1 MKIKPQ
7 SSGAGPARHRALHGA
22 MVAAILC
29 AGWFNVYS
37 AVAQVGAEAGAL
49 LKGGPASAPAAM
61 GKGPMQ
67 MTISMTPA
75 PAAGAAAAAANGPL
89 RGPNCVG
96 AVREST
102 SVSVPLGK
110 SMLVPM
116 PEPVRNRTIGNPAVA
131 QATMVSPQTLYILGL
146 SVGTTN
152 MIVQGKSGACRIIDV
167 AVGAD
172 AGGLQAS
179 LGQLMPGERD
189 IHVSTAADTIVLAG
203 NVSSAQAAQQAAA
216 IAKAYA
222 NAGGGGANGDSKG
235 GGTVLNMLTV
245 TAPQQ
250 VMLEVKVAEVSKTL
264 INQLGSAFN
273 IQGGFGSWSGALV
286 SNLLA
291 GVASG
296 IVANKANNRP
306 FRVAV
311 DAQNTDDLVKIL
323 AEPNLVTI
331 SGQEATFLAGGKIFI
346 PVPQSNTGGG
356 TTITLQEEEFGVALR
371 FLPTVLSNGSISLK
385 VAPEVSELSQT
396 GVTLTATNVAGASI
410 LPLIT
415 TRRAS
420 TTVQMADGETFA
432 IGGLIK
438 NNVTGALKAVP
449 GIGEIP
455 VLGAL
460 ARSTSFQQDRTEL
473 IFIVT
478 PHLVK
483 PLQTADVPL
492 PTDSFTRTN
501 EADVFA
507 TGNMEGRGGLRKH
520 GRAPASE
527 AAPAQPQSQA
537 PAPVPAPA
545 PAPQSD
551 EPAASAALPAPRA
564 PHADPAAQPAVTALP
579 VTTQDVPAKPI
590 ASSSPVKA
598 VLAKQFAA
606 APSPVKVE
614 PAKPVVATPTPVK
627 VEPAKPVAA
636 APAPV
641 KVEPVKPVAATPA
654 PVKTEPAPAAAA
666 APSTADATAARI
678 ARIEAAAARIAAAAQ
693 ANPPSPANRRP
704 QQVAGASAAPSSTD
718 R

>member
-7 SSGAGPARHRALHGA
+7 RSGTGLVRTRLARGT
-22 MVAAILC
+22 MMAAILGT
-29 AGWFNVYS
+29 GWLTVYS
-37 AVAQVGAEAGAL
+37 ALAQEGAESAAL
-49 LKGGPASAPAAM
+49 MKGGASAPAAV

-67 MTISMTPA
+67 MTISMGPVAAAA
-75 PAAGAAAAAANGPL
+75 PAAQAGPL

-96 AVREST
+96 AVRDST

-110 SMLVPM
+110 SLLVPM

-152 MIVQGKSGACRIIDV
+152 MIVQGRSGACRVIDV

-172 AGGLQAS
+172 AAGLQAS
-179 LGQLMPGERD
+179 LQQLMPTEHD
-189 IHVSTAADTIVLAG
+189 IHVSTAAGTIVLAG
-203 NVSSAQAAQQAAA
+203 SVSSSQASQQAVA
-216 IAKAYA
+216 IARAYGDSA
-222 NAGGGGANGDSKG
+222 SEGGGRKG
-235 GGTVLNMLTV
+235 GGVLNMLSV
-245 TAPQQ
+245 TSPQQ

-296 IVANKANNRP
+296 AVFNKANNKP
-306 FRVAV
+306 FSIAA
-311 DAQNTDDLVKIL
+311 DAQNTDNLVKIL

-331 SGQEATFLAGGKIFI
+331 SGQEATFLAGGKVFI
-346 PVPQSNTGGG
+346 PVPQSSGNGA
-356 TTITLQEEEFGVALR
+356 TTITLQEEEFGVALK
-371 FLPTVLSNGSISLK
+371 FTPTVLANGRISLK

-396 GVTLTATNVAGASI
+396 GVTLSATNVSGTSI

-420 TTVQMADGETFA
+420 TTVQMSDGESFA

-438 NNVTGALKAVP
+438 DNVTGALKAIP
-449 GIGEIP
+449 GVGEVP

-460 ARSTSFQQDRTEL
+460 FRSTSFQQDRTEL
-473 IFIVT
+473 IFLIT

-492 PTDSFTRTN
+492 PTDSFSKPN
-501 EADVFA
+501 EADVYA
-507 TGNMEGRGGLRKH
+507 TGNMEGRGGVRK
-520 GRAPASE
+520 PAAQPANGA
-527 AAPAQPQSQA
+527 AAPDAPQTSA
-537 PAPVPAPA
+537 PAPA

-551 EPAASAALPAPRA
+551 APAGPSAALPAPRA
-564 PHADPAAQPAVTALP
+564 PQQA
-579 VTTQDVPAKPI
+579 DVP
-590 ASSSPVKA
+590 S
-598 VLAKQFAA
+598 
-606 APSPVKVE
+606 
-614 PAKPVVATPTPVK
+614 
-627 VEPAKPVAA
+627 
-636 APAPV
+636 PAPV
-641 KVEPVKPVAATPA
+641 EPPS
-654 PVKTEPAPAAAA
+654 AAAA
-666 APSTADATAARI
+666 APAAAGGASAAPAPAAPSPAQPQAQADTASAARI
-678 ARIEAAAARIAAAAQ
+678 ARIEAAAARLAAAGSDTPA
-693 ANPPSPANRRP
+693 SPAPHPKHRHP
-704 QQVAGASAAPSSTD
+704 AAVRAQLARANAESESTD

>member
-7 SSGAGPARHRALHGA
+7 RSGTGLVRTRIARGT
-22 MVAAILC
+22 MMAAILC
-29 AGWFNVYS
+29 TGWLTVYS
-37 AVAQVGAEAGAL
+37 ALAQDGAESAAL
-49 LKGGPASAPAAM
+49 MTGGASAPAAA

-67 MTISMTPA
+67 MTISMGPVPAAA
-75 PAAGAAAAAANGPL
+75 PAAQVGPL

-96 AVREST
+96 AVRDST

-110 SMLVPM
+110 SLLVPM

-152 MIVQGKSGACRIIDV
+152 MIVQGRSGACRVIDV

-172 AGGLQAS
+172 AAGLQAS
-179 LGQLMPGERD
+179 LQQLMPTERD
-189 IHVSTAADTIVLAG
+189 IRVSTAAGTIVLAG
-203 NVSSAQAAQQAAA
+203 SVSSSQAAQQAVA
-216 IAKAYA
+216 IARAYGDSA
-222 NAGGGGANGDSKG
+222 SEGGGSGGGKG
-235 GGTVLNMLTV
+235 GGVLNMLSV
-245 TAPQQ
+245 TSPQQ

-296 IVANKANNRP
+296 AVFNKANNKP
-306 FRVAV
+306 FSIAA
-311 DAQNTDDLVKIL
+311 DAQNTDNLVKIL

-331 SGQEATFLAGGKIFI
+331 SGQEATFLAGGKVFI
-346 PVPQSNTGGG
+346 PVPQSSGNG
-356 TTITLQEEEFGVALR
+356 TSTITLQEEEFGVALK
-371 FLPTVLSNGSISLK
+371 FTPTVLANGRISLK

-396 GVTLTATNVAGASI
+396 GVTLSATNVSGTSI

-420 TTVQMADGETFA
+420 TTVQMSDGESFA

-438 NNVTGALKAVP
+438 DNVTGALKAIP
-449 GIGEIP
+449 GVGEVP

-460 ARSTSFQQDRTEL
+460 FRSTSFQQDRTEL
-473 IFIVT
+473 IFLIT

-492 PTDSFTRTN
+492 PTDSFSKPS
-501 EADVFA
+501 EADVYA
-507 TGNMEGRGGLRKH
+507 TGNMEGRGGVRKPAAQPAN
-520 GRAPASE
+520 GAPAPD
-527 AAPAQPQSQA
+527 APQT
-537 PAPVPAPA
+537 PVPAPA

-551 EPAASAALPAPRA
+551 APAGPSAALPAPRA
-564 PHADPAAQPAVTALP
+564 PQQAD
-579 VTTQDVPAKPI
+579 
-590 ASSSPVKA
+590 
-598 VLAKQFAA
+598 
-606 APSPVKVE
+606 APSPVPVE
-614 PAKPVVATPTPVK
+614 PPK
-627 VEPAKPVAA
+627 
-636 APAPV
+636 
-641 KVEPVKPVAATPA
+641 
-654 PVKTEPAPAAAA
+654 AAAA
-666 APSTADATAARI
+666 APAAPDAAGAAPAPAQPQAQPQAQADSAGTARI
-678 ARIEAAAARIAAAAQ
+678 ARIEAAAARLAAAGPDTPA
-693 ANPPSPANRRP
+693 SPAPRP
-704 QQVAGASAAPSSTD
+704 KHRQPAIARAQLARANAEPESTD

>member
-7 SSGAGPARHRALHGA
+7 CTGTGPLRTRVARGT
-22 MVAAILC
+22 MMAAILC
-29 AGWFNVYS
+29 SGWLTVYGALAQEGVES
-37 AVAQVGAEAGAL
+37 AVL
-49 LKGGPASAPAAM
+49 TKGGASAPAAV

-67 MTISMTPA
+67 MTISMAPVAAAA
-75 PAAGAAAAAANGPL
+75 PAASAGPL

-110 SMLVPM
+110 SLLVPM

-146 SVGTTN
+146 AVGTTN
-152 MIVQGKSGACRIIDV
+152 MIVQGKSGACRVIDV

-179 LGQLMPGERD
+179 LMQLMPNERD
-189 IHVSTAADTIVLAG
+189 IHVSTAAGTIVLAG
-203 NVSSAQAAQQAAA
+203 TVSSSMAAQQAVQ
-216 IAKAYA
+216 IAHAYGDSA
-222 NAGGGGANGDSKG
+222 GDPAGGGKAG
-235 GGTVLNMLTV
+235 GGVLNMLNV
-245 TAPQQ
+245 TSPQQ

-264 INQLGSAFN
+264 INQMGSALN

-291 GVASG
+291 GVATG
-296 IVANKANNRP
+296 IAFSKANNKP
-306 FRVAV
+306 FNLAA
-311 DAQNTDDLVKIL
+311 DAQNTDNLVKIL

-346 PVPQSNTGGG
+346 PIPQSSGNG
-356 TTITLQEEEFGVALR
+356 TSSITLQEEEFGVALK
-371 FLPTVLSNGSISLK
+371 FTPTVLGNGRISLK

-396 GVTLTATNVAGASI
+396 GVTLSATNIGGTSI

-420 TTVQMADGETFA
+420 TTVQMGDGETFA

-438 NNVTGALKAVP
+438 DNGTGALKALP
-449 GIGEIP
+449 GVGEIP

-460 ARSTSFQQDRTEL
+460 LRSTSFQQDRTEL
-473 IFIVT
+473 IFVIT

-492 PTDSFTRTN
+492 PTDSFTKPN
-501 EADVFA
+501 EIDVYA

-520 GRAPASE
+520 GAQPANGAA
-527 AAPAQPQSQA
+527 AAPQTPAQA
-537 PAPVPAPA
+537 PAPA
-545 PAPQSD
+545 PAPQS
-551 EPAASAALPAPRA
+551 EAPAGPAAALPAPRA
-564 PHADPAAQPAVTALP
+564 PQGTDAQPP
-579 VTTQDVPAKPI
+579 VPA
-590 ASSSPVKA
+590 
-598 VLAKQFAA
+598 
-606 APSPVKVE
+606 E
-614 PAKPVVATPTPVK
+614 PQKTP
-627 VEPAKPVAA
+627 APVAA
-636 APAPV
+636 ATPQHD
-641 KVEPVKPVAATPA
+641 AAS
-654 PVKTEPAPAAAA
+654 AASAA
-666 APSTADATAARI
+666 NAARI
-678 ARIEAAAARIAAAAQ
+678 ARIEAAAARLAATGPDTPAQPKRRTPAAAQ
-693 ANPPSPANRRP
+693 A
-704 QQVAGASAAPSSTD
+704 QVVRVSAAPESTD

>member
-75 PAAGAAAAAANGPL
+75 PAAGAAAAAAANGPL

-222 NAGGGGANGDSKG
+222 NAGGGGANGDNKG

-564 PHADPAAQPAVTALP
+564 PHADAAAQPAVTALP

-627 VEPAKPVAA
+627 VEP
-636 APAPV
+636 
-641 KVEPVKPVAATPA
+641 VKPVAATPA
-654 PVKTEPAPAAAA
+654 PAKAEPAPAAAA

-678 ARIEAAAARIAAAAQ
+678 ARIEAAAARIAAATQTSA
-693 ANPPSPANRRP
+693 PSPANRHP
-704 QQVAGASAAPSSTD
+704 QQVAGANAAPSSTD

>member
-75 PAAGAAAAAANGPL
+75 PAAGAAAAANGPL

-152 MIVQGKSGACRIIDV
+152 MIVQGRSGACRIIDV

-222 NAGGGGANGDSKG
+222 NAGGGGANGDNKG

-551 EPAASAALPAPRA
+551 APAASAALPAPRA

-598 VLAKQFAA
+598 VPAKQVAAAPSPVKVEPAKQVVA

-614 PAKPVVATPTPVK
+614 PAKPVVATP
-627 VEPAKPVAA
+627 
-636 APAPV
+636 APV
-641 KVEPVKPVAATPA
+641 KA
-654 PVKTEPAPAAAA
+654 EPAPAAAA

-704 QQVAGASAAPSSTD
+704 QQVAGANAAPSSTD

>member
-7 SSGAGPARHRALHGA
+7 CTGTGPRQTRVARGT
-22 MVAAILC
+22 MMAAILC
-29 AGWFNVYS
+29 SGWLTVYGALAQEGVES
-37 AVAQVGAEAGAL
+37 AVL
-49 LKGGPASAPAAM
+49 TKGGASAPAAV

-67 MTISMTPA
+67 MTISMAPVAAAA
-75 PAAGAAAAAANGPL
+75 PAAAAGPL

-110 SMLVPM
+110 SLLVPM

-146 SVGTTN
+146 AVGTTN
-152 MIVQGKSGACRIIDV
+152 MIVQGKSGACRVIDV

-179 LGQLMPGERD
+179 LTQLMPGERD
-189 IHVSTAADTIVLAG
+189 IHVSTAAGTIVLAG
-203 NVSSAQAAQQAAA
+203 TVSSSMAAQQAVQ
-216 IAKAYA
+216 IARAYGDSA
-222 NAGGGGANGDSKG
+222 GDPAGGGKAG
-235 GGTVLNMLTV
+235 GGVLNMLNV
-245 TAPQQ
+245 TSPQQ

-264 INQLGSAFN
+264 INQMGSALN

-291 GVASG
+291 GVATG
-296 IVANKANNRP
+296 IAFSKANNKP
-306 FRVAV
+306 FNLAA
-311 DAQNTDDLVKIL
+311 DAQNTDNLVKIL

-346 PVPQSNTGGG
+346 PIPQSGSNGVSS
-356 TTITLQEEEFGVALR
+356 ITLQEEEFGVALK
-371 FLPTVLSNGSISLK
+371 FTPTVLGNGRISLK

-396 GVTLTATNVAGASI
+396 GVTLSASNIGGTSI

-420 TTVQMADGETFA
+420 TTVQMGDGETFA

-438 NNVTGALKAVP
+438 DNGTGALKALP
-449 GIGEIP
+449 GVGEIP

-460 ARSTSFQQDRTEL
+460 LRSTSFQQDRTEL
-473 IFIVT
+473 IFVIT

-492 PTDSFTRTN
+492 PTDSFTKPN
-501 EADVFA
+501 EIDVYA

-520 GRAPASE
+520 GAQPANGAA
-527 AAPAQPQSQA
+527 AAPQTPAQA
-537 PAPVPAPA
+537 PAPAPA

-551 EPAASAALPAPRA
+551 APAGPAAALPAPRA
-564 PHADPAAQPAVTALP
+564 PQGVDAQPP
-579 VTTQDVPAKPI
+579 
-590 ASSSPVKA
+590 
-598 VLAKQFAA
+598 
-606 APSPVKVE
+606 
-614 PAKPVVATPTPVK
+614 
-627 VEPAKPVAA
+627 
-636 APAPV
+636 APA
-641 KVEPVKPVAATPA
+641 EPQ
-654 PVKTEPAPAAAA
+654 KTPAPAAAA
-666 APSTADATAARI
+666 VSQHDTASAARI
-678 ARIEAAAARIAAAAQ
+678 ARIEAAAARLAAAGPDTPAQ
-693 ANPPSPANRRP
+693 PAAQPKRRTP
-704 QQVAGASAAPSSTD
+704 AAAHAQQVVRVSAAPESTD

>member
-1 MKIKPQ
+1 MKTKPQ
-7 SSGAGPARHRALHGA
+7 CTGSGPLRTRVARGT
-22 MVAAILC
+22 MMAAILC
-29 AGWFNVYS
+29 SGWLTVYG
-37 AVAQVGAEAGAL
+37 ALAQEGVEAGAL
-49 LKGGPASAPAAM
+49 TKGGAGAPATL

-67 MTISMTPA
+67 MTISMGPVAAAA
-75 PAAGAAAAAANGPL
+75 PAASAGPL

-96 AVREST
+96 AVRDST

-110 SMLVPM
+110 SLLVPM

-152 MIVQGKSGACRIIDV
+152 MIVQGRSGACRVIDV

-179 LGQLMPGERD
+179 LQQLMPNERD
-189 IHVSTAADTIVLAG
+189 IRVTTAAGTIVLSG
-203 NVSSAQAAQQAAA
+203 TVSSSQAAQQAVQ
-216 IAKAYA
+216 IAHAYGDS
-222 NAGGGGANGDSKG
+222 AGGGDPAAGAGGKQSG
-235 GGTVLNMLTV
+235 GGVLNMLAV
-245 TAPQQ
+245 TSPQQ

-264 INQLGSAFN
+264 MNQMGSALN

-296 IVANKANNRP
+296 VAFSKANNKP
-306 FRVAV
+306 FNLAA
-311 DAQNTDDLVKIL
+311 DAQNTDNLVKIL

-346 PVPQSNTGGG
+346 PIPQSSGNG
-356 TTITLQEEEFGVALR
+356 TSSITLQEEEFGVALK
-371 FLPTVLSNGSISLK
+371 FTPTVLANGRISLK

-396 GVTLTATNVAGASI
+396 GVTLSAANIGGTSI

-420 TTVQMADGETFA
+420 TTVQMSDGESFA

-438 NNVTGALKAVP
+438 DNVTGALKAIP
-449 GIGEIP
+449 GVGEVP

-460 ARSTSFQQDRTEL
+460 FRSTSFQQDRTEL
-473 IFIVT
+473 IFLIT

-492 PTDSFTRTN
+492 PTDSFSKPN
-501 EADVFA
+501 EADVYA
-507 TGNMEGRGGLRKH
+507 TGNMEGRGGVRKPAVQPSN
-520 GRAPASE
+520 GAVDAPQ
-527 AAPAQPQSQA
+527 APAQ
-537 PAPVPAPA
+537 APA

-551 EPAASAALPAPRA
+551 APAGPTAVLPAPRT
-564 PHADPAAQPAVTALP
+564 PQGSDAQPP
-579 VTTQDVPAKPI
+579 VPAEPQ
-590 ASSSPVKA
+590 KA
-598 VLAKQFAA
+598 
-606 APSPVKVE
+606 
-614 PAKPVVATPTPVK
+614 
-627 VEPAKPVAA
+627 
-636 APAPV
+636 
-641 KVEPVKPVAATPA
+641 
-654 PVKTEPAPAAAA
+654 PAPAAVSQSDA
-666 APSTADATAARI
+666 ADAGRI
-678 ARIEAAAARIAAAAQ
+678 ASIEAAAARLAATGPDASAQPAVPARPKHRIPAAAHAQ
-693 ANPPSPANRRP
+693 IARSEPE
-704 QQVAGASAAPSSTD
+704 STD

>member
-1 MKIKPQ
+1 MKINPQ
-7 SSGAGPARHRALHGA
+7 HSGTGPVRTRIARGT
-22 MVAAILC
+22 MMAAILC
-29 AGWFNVYS
+29 TGWLTVYS
-37 AVAQVGAEAGAL
+37 ALAQEGAESAAL
-49 LKGGPASAPAAM
+49 MKGGASAPAAVS
-61 GKGPMQ
+61 KGPMQ
-67 MTISMTPA
+67 MTISMAPA
-75 PAAGAAAAAANGPL
+75 PAAAPAASAGPL

-110 SMLVPM
+110 SLLVPM

-152 MIVQGKSGACRIIDV
+152 MIVQGRSGACRVIDV

-179 LGQLMPGERD
+179 LMQLMPNERD
-189 IHVSTAADTIVLAG
+189 IHVSTAAGTIVLAG
-203 NVSSAQAAQQAAA
+203 TVSNSQAAQQAVQ
-216 IAKAYA
+216 IARAYGDSA
-222 NAGGGGANGDSKG
+222 GEGGGKSAG
-235 GGTVLNMLTV
+235 VLNMLAV
-245 TAPQQ
+245 TSPQQ

-264 INQLGSAFN
+264 INQMGSAFN

-296 IVANKANNRP
+296 AVFNKANNKP
-306 FRVAV
+306 FSIAA
-311 DAQNTDDLVKIL
+311 DAQNTDNLVKIL

-346 PVPQSNTGGG
+346 PVPQSSGTG
-356 TTITLQEEEFGVALR
+356 TSSITLQEEEFGVALK
-371 FLPTVLSNGSISLK
+371 FTPTVLGNGRISLK

-396 GVTLTATNVAGASI
+396 GVTLSATNIGGTSI

-420 TTVQMADGETFA
+420 TTVQMGDGESFA

-438 NNVTGALKAVP
+438 DNASGALKAIP
-449 GIGEIP
+449 GVGEVP

-460 ARSTSFQQDRTEL
+460 FRSTSFQQDRTEL
-473 IFIVT
+473 IFVIT

-492 PTDSFTRTN
+492 PTDSFSKPN
-501 EADVFA
+501 EADVYA
-507 TGNMEGRGGLRKH
+507 TGNMEGRKGVRKP
-520 GRAPASE
+520 G
-527 AAPAQPQSQA
+527 AQPADGAMNA
-537 PAPVPAPA
+537 PQTPAPA
-545 PAPQSD
+545 PAPQSAA
-551 EPAASAALPAPRA
+551 PAAALPAPRA
-564 PHADPAAQPAVTALP
+564 PQPA
-579 VTTQDVPAKPI
+579 
-590 ASSSPVKA
+590 
-598 VLAKQFAA
+598 
-606 APSPVKVE
+606 E
-614 PAKPVVATPTPVK
+614 
-627 VEPAKPVAA
+627 

-641 KVEPVKPVAATPA
+641 PAQPEKPAAA
-654 PVKTEPAPAAAA
+654 AAAAAGAVNAEPAPAAQ
-666 APSTADATAARI
+666 PQSQSHADAASAARI
-678 ARIEAAAARIAAAAQ
+678 ARIEATAARLAAAGSDTPAKPAPRSKHSLPAATRAQIAR
-693 ANPPSPANRRP
+693 ANAEPA
-704 QQVAGASAAPSSTD
+704 STD

>member
-75 PAAGAAAAAANGPL
+75 PAAGAAAAAGANGPL

-222 NAGGGGANGDSKG
+222 NAGGGGANGDNKG

-614 PAKPVVATPTPVK
+614 PAKPVAAAQAPVK
-627 VEPAKPVAA
+627 VEPAKPV
-636 APAPV
+636 V
-641 KVEPVKPVAATPA
+641 ATPA

-666 APSTADATAARI
+666 APSTADATAARV

-704 QQVAGASAAPSSTD
+704 QQVAGANAAPSSTD